1 MMLLSG
7 NVAAILFNFKGHQQA
22 MLIPCRELLL
32 TRVQQSRLCISTEYV
47 FVLVAS
53 GGLRQKA
60 IRNKQINI
68 KV

>member
-22 MLIPCRELLL
+22 MLIPCQELLL